1 LTAHGPNISFD
12 QGEKL
17 LTAFFG
23 MADELFLEQDEGR
36 GFASFGNNS
45 LRLHWLPRSIL
56 LDRTTLQERTE
67 ILTRSI
73 EGATLQWHLD
83 ISNDA
88 WQDYHPSNPDS
99 EPSSEA
105 ETLTTDVAA
114 ERLQARSLEL
124 LRAAAASDTILSA
137 KNPAR
142 LLYDWDRLE
151 PDGAGEV
158 MAYRTRAL
166 GDDTTLYLLASAFL
180 GKSYSHGMGGF
191 GGAPGDLVQR
201 ENDRAQVDGIDRLLD
216 VDEFRRRLNEALR
229 NDGLDEQ
236 QKFTISRFLAAWERR
251 VAGED

>member
-1 LTAHGPNISFD
+1 
-12 QGEKL
+12 
-17 LTAFFG
+17 

-36 GFASFGNNS
+36 GFASFGNNK
-45 LRLHWLPRSIL
+45 LRLHWLLRSIL
-56 LDRTTLQERTE
+56 LDRTTLHERTE
-67 ILTRSI
+67 ILARSI

-88 WQDYHPSNPDS
+88 WQDYHPSTPDS

-124 LRAAAASDTILSA
+124 LRAAAASDAILSA

-142 LLYDWDRLE
+142 LLFDWDRLQ

-158 MAYRTRAL
+158 MAYTTQAL
-166 GDDTTLYLLASAFL
+166 GDDTKLYQLASAFL

-191 GGAPGDLVQR
+191 GGEPADLVQR
-201 ENDRAQVDGIDRLLD
+201 ETDRAQVNGIDRLLD
-216 VDEFRRRLNEALR
+216 VDEFRRRLSEAQQS
-229 NDGLDEQ
+229 DALDD
-236 QKFTISRFLAAWERR
+236 QKKSTNSRLLAAWERKD
-251 VAGED
+251 AGED